1 MTVVVTHTTPADSS
15 FSSTGAAAWN
25 ADHALSG
32 VGTMAE
38 QNKTSVDIEGGTIDN
53 TTVGATTP
61 AAGTFTTLGVTTSIN
76 AAGAGANVNLPLVP
90 KGTGIVSVVP
100 SAGWIAGQVAEID
113 LGDNNSVL
121 KNTYST
127 GITALSGYNTI
138 QFATRSAL
146 TTQMQVSHTASAV
159 NYVQVTGSATTLF
172 PNISAQGSDTNIGLT
187 FASKGSQSLRF
198 NTNSTDQQFRI
209 THTGSAVNYVQV
221 TGNIAGSSPRVLAEG
236 SDTNIDLSLVPKGT
250 GNVRFGTYTASM
262 ALTVQ
267 GYIEI
272 KDSGGTVRKLAVIA

>member
-15 FSSTGAAAWN
+15 FSTTGATAWN

>member
-1 MTVVVTHTTPADSS
+1 
-15 FSSTGAAAWN
+15 
-25 ADHALSG
+25 
-32 VGTMAE
+32 MAE